1 MASNFNPYFQNKQK
15 KKVKVLMKELA
26 ALSNT

>member
-1 MASNFNPYFQNKQK
+1 MVSNFNPYFQKKK

>member
-1 MASNFNPYFQNKQK
+1 MVSNFNPYFQK
-15 KKVKVLMKELA
+15 KKKKEKVLMKELA